1 MLPSVAPLTW
11 ELVQYNWGCNRCTFA
26 AILVTDSQQSSD
38 LTLLEREEMMGR
50 RYLFVSFHISSPWA
64 STDKSERDPISCYEA
79 FFCCFFV
86 FYFLVG
92 WWWLWFNWSTY
103 GIFSISLAHDR
114 TNSKWLF
121 SSQMLLL
128 LSSCWLS
135 APGQS
140 LSCSYWFLPV
150 GVTKKTQLQNHGE
163 IAADQVSNNNNGVCM
178 KHCESLNCSL
188 CSLWPSNVVL
198 IK

>member
-1 MLPSVAPLTW
+1 MHFCSYIGYWQSTVIRPDTVRKGRDDGQAIPVCFLSHFITLSFNWQEW
-11 ELVQYNWGCNRCTFA
+11 ERSYE
-26 AILVTDSQQSSD
+26 
-38 LTLLEREEMMGR
+38 LL
-50 RYLFVSFHISSPWA
+50 W
-64 STDKSERDPISCYEA
+64 C
-79 FFCCFFV
+79 FFCVFCFLFFSRMGV
-86 FYFLVG
+86 TVVQLVNI
-92 WWWLWFNWSTY
+92 WHF
-103 GIFSISLAHDR
+103 ISISLAHDR

-121 SSQMLLL
+121 SSQMLL

-150 GVTKKTQLQNHGE
+150 GVGRPNQKKQLQNHGE
-163 IAADQVSNNNNGVCM
+163 IAADQVCNNNNGVCM
-178 KHCESLNCSL
+178 KHCESLTCSS